1 MAETLFVLGDTLPT
15 YYDVAIAIFSVA
27 TKLNSTKMKETI
39 KTYSKSLID
48 VWEKAFG
55 PSHVLTIKSI
65 MSKVE
70 KLVTNYFNNVYSVF
84 NRKSA
89 KHEGET
95 FQPKSIRTLNRQ
107 WKTTSIE
114 YRCVGVFPTSSL
126 FDIGSNM
133 ESLKGSEKVFYH
145 DQQFAWICRLSEEV
159 DEDWVKEQLAMLREQ
174 ENIQECVQAEKDC
187 ESEQIDE
194 IDVQVERNDFLNQSF
209 T

>member
-65 MSKVE
+65 MSKIE

-89 KHEGET
+89 KHE
-95 FQPKSIRTLNRQ
+95 
-107 WKTTSIE
+107 
-114 YRCVGVFPTSSL
+114 
-126 FDIGSNM
+126 
-133 ESLKGSEKVFYH
+133 
-145 DQQFAWICRLSEEV
+145 
-159 DEDWVKEQLAMLREQ
+159 VKH
-174 ENIQECVQAEKDC
+174 
-187 ESEQIDE
+187 
-194 IDVQVERNDFLNQSF
+194 FNQSQYGHSTDNGKPLLLSTDVLECF
-209 T
+209 LSPACSTLVLTWRV